1 VGSVKG
7 PVTSGKPTD
16 DTQPLFEG
24 KTDVGSTVAIYDGNK
39 FLGNATVDASG
50 NWSFTPSLPLGEGSH
65 SITAVATNAAGNT
78 TTSSPFN
85 VVVDTIAPDAPST
98 PVVTVNPDG
107 TDVILPPGQ
116 PTRDTT
122 PTLSGTGEKGDVITI
137 YNGSTPLGT
146 AVVDDNGHWSWTP
159 ATPLPNG
166 TYNITLTAT
175 DKDGAG
181 NESAA
186 SHGATIIIDTDPPA
200 TPSAPTITDNVDAF
214 TGVIANNGTTNDPRP
229 VLSGT
234 GTAGDVITIYDDY
247 NGTKSPIG
255 TATVDTNGNWSF
267 QPSTLGQGDHT
278 FSTTAKDEAGNVS
291 ASGAPITVTV
301 DTLAPAQ
308 PSDIS
313 INVQGT
319 TLSGTAEAGSTVE
332 IRDANNNLIGTGTAD
347 SNNHFSITLT
357 SPQTSGNNLTVTAE
371 DKAGNTSDPASYQV
385 TGTVQPPTIDTIIDD
400 VGTLVGN
407 VKGSTSDDTLPVLN
421 GTAAAGSTVNL
432 YQDGVLLTS
441 FTLGASQTS
450 WSFQL
455 TTPLSN
461 GTHNF
466 TATATVGSATSDPS
480 ATASVTIDPIS
491 VGIPVIDAVTDNV
504 PPYTGPLTNGQSTN
518 DNTPT
523 LSGTAGVGDTIT
535 VFDNGLPIGIAL
547 ALANGAWS
555 FTPGTQ
561 LDGLHTYTITVTHL
575 GITSLPSDP
584 FAVVIDTTAP
594 AKPTI
599 DTLTDDVPL
608 NVGGI
613 DKNTSTNDTTPTLS
627 GKAEAGSTVT
637 ISDNGTVLGTAL
649 ADVSGNWTFT
659 PSKALGDGQHSFTVV
674 ATDPLGNQSTA
685 SDNYD
690 ITISTT
696 PAQPTLDAV
705 YDDVLGSVGNLTNGQ
720 LTNDNLPTL
729 SGTGSEGN
737 VIHILDNGVQI
748 GTATVTGGV
757 WSFTPTTALGD
768 GVHNLRIYASDDAG
782 NVSTTTPVF
791 AITVDATAPATPAVT
806 GVLDDVGSI
815 TGQIAANGR
824 TDDNRPTLSGTGDAG
839 STIHIKDGANEIGT
853 AVVTAGAHGPLPRP
867 PIWPTGCITWSLPPP
882 TRPGIPAPAAQP

>member
-1 VGSVKG
+1 
-7 PVTSGKPTD
+7 
-16 DTQPLFEG
+16 
-24 KTDVGSTVAIYDGNK
+24 
-39 FLGNATVDASG
+39 
-50 NWSFTPSLPLGEGSH
+50 
-65 SITAVATNAAGNT
+65 
-78 TTSSPFN
+78 
-85 VVVDTIAPDAPST
+85 
-98 PVVTVNPDG
+98 
-107 TDVILPPGQ
+107 
-116 PTRDTT
+116 
-122 PTLSGTGEKGDVITI
+122 
-137 YNGSTPLGT
+137 
-146 AVVDDNGHWSWTP
+146 
-159 ATPLPNG
+159 
-166 TYNITLTAT
+166 
-175 DKDGAG
+175 
-181 NESAA
+181 
-186 SHGATIIIDTDPPA
+186 
-200 TPSAPTITDNVDAF
+200 VDAF

-535 VFDNGLPIGIAL
+535 VYDNGLPIGIAL

-696 PAQPTLDAV
+696 PPAQPTLDAV
-705 YDDVLGSVGNLTNGQ
+705 YDDVPGSVGNLTNGQ

-729 SGTGSEGN
+729 SGTGSEGM
-737 VIHILDNGVQI
+737 
-748 GTATVTGGV
+748 
-757 WSFTPTTALGD
+757 SFTFWITAC
-768 GVHNLRIYASDDAG
+768 R
-782 NVSTTTPVF
+782 
-791 AITVDATAPATPAVT
+791 
-806 GVLDDVGSI
+806 
-815 TGQIAANGR
+815 
-824 TDDNRPTLSGTGDAG
+824 
-839 STIHIKDGANEIGT
+839 
-853 AVVTAGAHGPLPRP
+853 
-867 PIWPTGCITWSLPPP
+867 
-882 TRPGIPAPAAQP
+882 